1 MFSQTSVNL
10 FTGGVCLRGGWYLP
24 PPRDGHCRGRY
35 ASYWNTLLLHETF
48 VLGSLFIEYW
58 YKLTA
63 WSGLDVSEP
72 ISSLT
77 CASCN
82 YVLYLSTYLFLIL
95 PSDWFRE
102 MSDVEVMRIMAA
114 M

>member
-1 MFSQTSVNL
+1 MISWRLYFCIKL
-10 FTGGVCLRGGWYLP
+10 
-24 PPRDGHCRGRY
+24 
-35 ASYWNTLLLHETF
+35 F
-48 VLGSLFIEYW
+48 VLKSLFIKYW
-58 YKLTA
+58 CKLTA

-72 ISSLT
+72 TSSLT
-77 CASCN
+77 RASCN

-102 MSDVEVMRIMAA
+102 MPDVEVMRIMAA